1 MTLAQAGTSPVR
13 GAELIATTAPAAPS
27 GLEVTEV
34 TDSSIALKWNRSPGA
49 DVRYAVYGSAALGF
63 NKVYT
68 GAEAHCTITGL
79 TKGKEYGF
87 RVCAM
92 NGQGGAS
99 DFGQEVTVNYT
110 VELAEGDGGVVAEG
124 EEWTVIYE
132 GAPPGCEI
140 SYLAPETEYHMRVNY
155 KDHSGR
161 THDFGPSLIVTTP
174 EEPAKPKKA
183 SQLERLKEQKKQF
196 LDSLSSQAG
205 APLREKAGI
214 AMSPRSRSNA
224 APLGGSTPRP
234 DLWLGSHA
242 AAGPTTDKALPAS
255 PRGSVAG
262 RTSQAGASELGDE
275 KPGPGAYNSTSD
287 FKPADRLRKDPSKGS
302 ASSFKSKTK
311 RLFDFDGAVIDTTLH
326 PGKKLSDAP
335 GVGTYSPADMG
346 SIEKVAEAL
355 KRRAAKLATLRR
367 NKDIKEP
374 NRFQSGTL
382 PPAATPGP
390 GAYDTDRLAKAK
402 EERQYGAKF
411 MAFKS
416 GSRRALPWGGRGS
429 DAPQSIRARK
439 CS

>member
-1 MTLAQAGTSPVR
+1 MRSSRRHRTSAGSSSASAIHER
-13 GAELIATTAPAAPS
+13 LY
-27 GLEVTEV
+27 GLHH
-34 TDSSIALKWNRSPGA
+34 G
-49 DVRYAVYGSAALGF
+49 
-63 NKVYT
+63 
-68 GAEAHCTITGL
+68 
-79 TKGKEYGF
+79 
-87 RVCAM
+87 
-92 NGQGGAS
+92 
-99 DFGQEVTVNYT
+99 
-110 VELAEGDGGVVAEG
+110 
-124 EEWTVIYE
+124 
-132 GAPPGCEI
+132 
-140 SYLAPETEYHMRVNY
+140 
-155 KDHSGR
+155 
-161 THDFGPSLIVTTP
+161 
-174 EEPAKPKKA
+174 
-183 SQLERLKEQKKQF
+183 QLERLKEQKKQF
-196 LDSLSSQAG
+196 LESLSSQAG

-242 AAGPTTDKALPAS
+242 AAGPTTDKAMPAS

-302 ASSFKSKTK
+302 ASSFQSKTK

-335 GVGTYSPADMG
+335 GVGTYPPADMG

-355 KRRAAKLATLRR
+355 KRRAAKLAALRR

-374 NRFQSGTL
+374 NRFQTGTV

-390 GAYDTDRLAKAK
+390 GAYDADRLAKAK

-439 CS
+439 VDDLELADLEGPGPGEYEAPSKFAKPAPSARRRGTAWSKGAARFAPEPPIERIGPSAVHYTPNYSQCS